1 MARSQTIPAR
11 TRRAGVTVGEHLTT
25 WRKLVGLTTD
35 QLADRAGISRSTL
48 YRLERGDTTVS
59 LATLLNVA
67 RALGQLDR
75 LVEVLDPYESDL
87 GRARA
92 DQQLPQRVRT
102 RSRP

>member
-1 MARSQTIPAR
+1 MARNQTIPAR
-11 TRRAGVTVGEHLTT
+11 TRRAGVAIGQHLSV

-59 LATLLNVA
+59 LTTLLNVA

-92 DQQLPQRVRT
+92 DQQLPQRVRA
-102 RSRP
+102 SRQQ